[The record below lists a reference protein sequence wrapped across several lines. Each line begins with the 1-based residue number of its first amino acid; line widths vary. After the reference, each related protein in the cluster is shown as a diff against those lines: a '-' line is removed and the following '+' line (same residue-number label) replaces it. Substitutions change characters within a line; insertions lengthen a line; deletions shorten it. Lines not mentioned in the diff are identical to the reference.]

1 MSCQSILQWKEQLV
15 GVASLKPQKAL
26 VNELAV
32 NGCQSSCSALVSSV
46 YPVQF
51 HMMLHNQY
59 HTQGSSDPSYRTPNS
74 PTIKLQITFKQPKF
88 KFWLLGARFKM
99 LYHILGASIS
109 EQLGRGQMQSS
120 RFYCL
125 RVPFCNAEGH
135 LKTCAPAPKNLF
147 LAHCILSKYTLHT
160 KAAFQTVTHQ
170 SEFQNQA
177 KNAQL
182 Y

>member
-15 GVASLKPQKAL
+15 GVVSLKPQKAL

-88 KFWLLGARFKM
+88 KFSSQEPDLRCSTTFQVHQYLSSWGEGKCNPADSTAFVFHSAM
-99 LYHILGASIS
+99 L
-109 EQLGRGQMQSS
+109 
-120 RFYCL
+120 
-125 RVPFCNAEGH
+125 
-135 LKTCAPAPKNLF
+135 
-147 LAHCILSKYTLHT
+147 
-160 KAAFQTVTHQ
+160 KAI
-170 SEFQNQA
+170 
-177 KNAQL
+177 
-182 Y
+182 